1 MEEDYEGATGR
12 ALIELLGEHGPDEI
26 PCALVRGH
34 APFCWGHDAHQAV
47 EHAVTL
53 EEVARMALFTS
64 VLESQP
70 TPLEP
75 HVLRKHY
82 NRKHGPDAYYGQPGR

>member
-1 MEEDYEGATGR
+1 
-12 ALIELLGEHGPDEI
+12 
-26 PCALVRGH
+26 
-34 APFCWGHDAHQAV
+34 
-47 EHAVTL
+47 
-53 EEVARMALFTS
+53 MALFTS